1 LSPAGQGRDCC
12 KLLAAHP
19 MRYRNIAMPQRFES
33 NVFSPYANKLMKDAF
48 EAAWLKATL
57 IDGNREI
64 TRRLLASA
72 IIDQVNAGAEDC
84 NQIVS
89 VALAALAVAG
99 NASS

>member
-1 LSPAGQGRDCC
+1 
-12 KLLAAHP
+12 
-19 MRYRNIAMPQRFES
+19 MPQRFES
-33 NVFSPYANKLMKDAF
+33 KVFSPDANRLMKEAF

-57 IDGNREI
+57 IDGNWEM

-72 IIDQVNAGAEDC
+72 IIDQVNAGAQDC